1 MLLRTMATKRAEQLK
16 RVPLFSHCS
25 SRDLDFI
32 ATRLDE
38 VSLPAGK
45 TLIVEGKPTDA
56 FYILLSGE
64 VDVSVRGKTRAR
76 LRAGDFFGEIGMLD
90 RGNAVATV
98 KTNTPVDV
106 LVLSHPQFRDAIK
119 GNDTLSMKVIAAMAE
134 RLRANNPSA

>member
-25 SRDLDFI
+25 NRDLEFI
-32 ATRLDE
+32 GTRLDE

-45 TLIVEGKPTDA
+45 TLILEGKPTDA

-64 VDVSVRGKTRAR
+64 VDVSVKGKTRAR
-76 LRAGDFFGEIGMLD
+76 LRTGDFFGEIGMLD

-98 KTNTPVDV
+98 KTITPVDV

-119 GNDTLSMKVIAAMAE
+119 GNDALSMKVIAAMAE